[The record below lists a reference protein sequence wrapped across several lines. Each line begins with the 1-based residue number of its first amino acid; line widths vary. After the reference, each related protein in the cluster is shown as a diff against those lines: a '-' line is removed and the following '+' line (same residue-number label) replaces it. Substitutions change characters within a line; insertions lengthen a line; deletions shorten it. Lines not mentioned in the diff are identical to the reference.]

1 MTGFS
6 QTILRYLLRA
16 GIVALL
22 GGILLAQNEPGKP
35 ANPDTSQSPETI
47 YKADT
52 KGLIPPRIVYAP
64 DPEYSA
70 IALRAG
76 TYGTVDLRVVITSVG
91 KPSMIHVKKSL
102 GNGLDEKAVKA
113 VRTCLFKP
121 AVGLYG
127 KLVYVWTDFE
137 VNFRIK

>member
-1 MTGFS
+1 VTGFS

-35 ANPDTSQSPETI
+35 ANPDTIQSPETI

-64 DPEYSA
+64 RS
-70 IALRAG
+70 
-76 TYGTVDLRVVITSVG
+76 
-91 KPSMIHVKKSL
+91 
-102 GNGLDEKAVKA
+102 
-113 VRTCLFKP
+113 
-121 AVGLYG
+121 
-127 KLVYVWTDFE
+127 
-137 VNFRIK
+137 RI